1 MMSALECFMNAARC
15 EEKAR
20 ASRDRVDRT
29 ALQETAQIWRKLGE
43 ESKTAEAT
51 VNRPSDSSH

>member
-1 MMSALECFMNAARC
+1 MISALECFMNAARC

-20 ASRDRVDRT
+20 ASWDRADRA

-43 ESKTAEAT
+43 ASKATEAK
-51 VNRPSDSSH
+51 VDAPSVSLR